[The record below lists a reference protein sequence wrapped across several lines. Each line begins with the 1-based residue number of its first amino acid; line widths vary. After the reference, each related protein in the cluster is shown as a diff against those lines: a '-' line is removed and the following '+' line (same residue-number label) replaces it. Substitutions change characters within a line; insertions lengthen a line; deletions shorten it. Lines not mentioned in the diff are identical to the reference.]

1 MPEKR
6 LRLWCAKTSAARK
19 IITNRGHFPNDE
31 AVIKPLWPA
40 IRLLVKVTNR
50 SPQASAALIRG

>member
-1 MPEKR
+1 MPERGFDSGARKR
-6 LRLWCAKTSAARK
+6 AAARK
-19 IITNRGHFPNDE
+19 IITNGHFPNDE

-50 SPQASAALIRG
+50 SLRASAALIRG